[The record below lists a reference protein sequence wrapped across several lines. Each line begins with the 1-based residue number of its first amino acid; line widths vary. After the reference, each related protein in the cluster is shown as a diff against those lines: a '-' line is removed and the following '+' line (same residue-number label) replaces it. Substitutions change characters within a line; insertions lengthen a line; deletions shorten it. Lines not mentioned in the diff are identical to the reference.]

1 MDYITIHDGRLV
13 IRKKARLFKGTM
25 TERFDILFEGM
36 SEESSLKILCSEPEE
51 LANPVDKYMAATRLA
66 ACSSDESLEGLIKA
80 VDLDP
85 GNLFNRITR
94 RKAIE
99 ALGRRKNVKA
109 LDCLFK
115 ALEFDD
121 EPSVINAA
129 DSIAQISA
137 PLTESQCHLLLK
149 ALKGS
154 EPQKRSVIQ
163 AHTRLGLKSGTS
175 IIKTLIH
182 VDNPLISGAA
192 RAFCARVEGDFDQLK
207 PLIPQLHDPQAG
219 RRRSAVID
227 LGDSGDISTL
237 DDLIKSAVSM
247 PLRAKSAFQLVDPNK
262 TAVVPEKYI
271 KTMTTLLQ
279 DDPRNLCMRDEW
291 LSSLDPTEI
300 EKNLQHRDE
309 GKQYG
314 AALSLLALPK
324 SEQIKLID
332 GIHSRLW
339 SDYGANYLLT
349 SLIGLASIQEREE
362 LIKTALAETLPQYA
376 KSRVAAAWACLKL
389 DLKDQ
394 CDLLEQISTDSQW
407 IPLKWSCSRALQNFS

>member
-1 MDYITIHDGRLV
+1 
-13 IRKKARLFKGTM
+13 
-25 TERFDILFEGM
+25 
-36 SEESSLKILCSEPEE
+36 
-51 LANPVDKYMAATRLA
+51 MAATRLA
-66 ACSSDESLEGLIKA
+66 ACSSEESLQGLIRA

-85 GNLFNRITR
+85 EDLFNRITR

-99 ALGRRKNVKA
+99 ALGRRKDAKA

-129 DSIAQISA
+129 DSITQISA
-137 PLTESQCHLLLK
+137 PLSQSQCDSLLK

-154 EPQKRSVIQ
+154 DPQKRSVIQ

-175 IIKTLIH
+175 LIQTLIH
-182 VDNPLISGAA
+182 DENPLISGAA
-192 RAFCARVEGDFDQLK
+192 RAFCARVEGDLDELK
-207 PLIPQLHDPQAG
+207 PLIAQLHDLQAG

-227 LGDSGDISTL
+227 LGDAGDINML
-237 DDLIKSAVSM
+237 GELIKSAVSM
-247 PLRAKSAFQLVDPNK
+247 PLRAKSAFQLVDPSK
-262 TAVVPEKYI
+262 KAQVPEEHI
-271 KTMTTLLQ
+271 QTITTLLQ
-279 DDPRNLCMRDEW
+279 DDPRSLSMREEW
-291 LSSLDPTEI
+291 LSNQDPKEI
-300 EKNLQHRDE
+300 ENNLQHRDE

-314 AALSLLALPK
+314 AALSLLKIPK
-324 SEQIKLID
+324 PQQIETID

-349 SLIGLASIQEREE
+349 SLIGLGSIHERED
-362 LIKTALAETLPQYA
+362 LIRTSLAETLPQYA

-394 CDLLEQISTDSQW
+394 LGLLKDISTSSQW
-407 IPLKWSCSRALQNFS
+407 LPLKWSCSQVLKKFS